1 MQKKTRNAYIEKGA
15 IFMTQSEILEVA
27 KSQSGMTQK
36 EFAEYFGIPY
46 RTVQDW
52 FAGRRNM
59 PEYVLRLMIYKLE
72 MEKKVQ
78 GLSKELEQN

>member
-1 MQKKTRNAYIEKGA
+1 MQRKTRIAYVEEGA
-15 IFMTQSEILEVA
+15 KFMTQSEILEVA

-59 PEYVLRLMIYKLE
+59 PDYVLRLMIYKLE

>member
-1 MQKKTRNAYIEKGA
+1 MQRKTRNAYKEKGA

>member
-1 MQKKTRNAYIEKGA
+1 M
-15 IFMTQSEILEVA
+15 IFMTQSEILEAA
-27 KSQSGMTQK
+27 KLQSGITQK
-36 EFAEYFGIPY
+36 EFAEYFGILY

-59 PEYVLRLMIYKLE
+59 PQYVVRLMIYKLE

-78 GLSKELEQN
+78 GLSKELV

>member
-1 MQKKTRNAYIEKGA
+1 MQRKTRNAYVVEGA

-59 PEYVLRLMIYKLE
+59 PDYVLRLMIYKLE

>member
-59 PEYVLRLMIYKLE
+59 PDYVLRLMLYKLE
-72 MEKKVQ
+72 VEKKVL

>member
-1 MQKKTRNAYIEKGA
+1 MQRKTRNAYIEKGA

-59 PEYVLRLMIYKLE
+59 PDYVLRLMIYKLE

>member
-1 MQKKTRNAYIEKGA
+1 MI
-15 IFMTQSEILEVA
+15 QSEILKTA
-27 KSQSGMTQK
+27 KTQSGMTQK

-59 PEYVLRLMIYKLE
+59 PDYVLRLMIYKLE

>member
-1 MQKKTRNAYIEKGA
+1 MQRKTRNAYVVEGA

-27 KSQSGMTQK
+27 KSQSGMTQT
-36 EFAEYFGIPY
+36 EFAEYFCIPY

-59 PEYVLRLMIYKLE
+59 PDYVLRLMIYKLE
-72 MEKKVQ
+72 VEKKVQ

>member
-1 MQKKTRNAYIEKGA
+1 MQRKTRNAYIEKGA

-59 PEYVLRLMIYKLE
+59 PDYVLRLMIYKLE
-72 MEKKVQ
+72 VEKKVQ

>member
-1 MQKKTRNAYIEKGA
+1 MYCIWRGVIVLK
-15 IFMTQSEILEVA
+15 QSEILEAA

-59 PEYVLRLMIYKLE
+59 PDYVLRLMIYKLE
-72 MEKKVQ
+72 VEKKVQ
-78 GLSKELEQN
+78 GLSKEIEQN

>member
-1 MQKKTRNAYIEKGA
+1 MQRKTRNAYIEKGA

-59 PEYVLRLMIYKLE
+59 PDYVLRLMLYKLE
-72 MEKKVQ
+72 VEKKVQ
-78 GLSKELEQN
+78 GLSKEIEQN

>member
-1 MQKKTRNAYIEKGA
+1 MQRKTRNAYIEKGA

-59 PEYVLRLMIYKLE
+59 PDYVLRLMIYKLE
-72 MEKKVQ
+72 VEKKVQ
-78 GLSKELEQN
+78 GLSKEIEQN

>member
-1 MQKKTRNAYIEKGA
+1 MQRKTRNAYVVEGA

>member
-59 PEYVLRLMIYKLE
+59 PDYVLRLMIYKLE

>member
-1 MQKKTRNAYIEKGA
+1 MQRKTRNAYIEKGA

>member
-1 MQKKTRNAYIEKGA
+1 MQRKTRNACIEKGA

-59 PEYVLRLMIYKLE
+59 PDYVLRLMIYKLE
-72 MEKKVQ
+72 VEKKVQ